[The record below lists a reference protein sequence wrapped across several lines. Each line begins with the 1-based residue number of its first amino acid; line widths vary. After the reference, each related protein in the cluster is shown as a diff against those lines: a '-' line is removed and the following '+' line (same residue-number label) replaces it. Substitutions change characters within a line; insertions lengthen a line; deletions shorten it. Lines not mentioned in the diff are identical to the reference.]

1 MSSYVDI
8 LLVILL
14 WDWSAKE
21 FSSSEEEDL
30 LGADQEDEEE
40 NPEEQVDQVQ
50 EQPDVESLLVSE
62 WGTRGQRFR
71 AFCWHQLTSTIKIKR
86 EVRQER
92 L

>member
-14 WDWSAKE
+14 WDWSAEE

-40 NPEEQVDQVQ
+40 NPKEQVDQIIRY
-50 EQPDVESLLVSE
+50 
-62 WGTRGQRFR
+62 TNR
-71 AFCWHQLTSTIKIKR
+71 IY
-86 EVRQER
+86 
-92 L
+92 